1 MSWGLWNRRPQCWV
15 LLSAIPII
23 LKFIILILNCLLL
36 VTSSP
41 YLFFD
46 KTLSFTDT
54 EMQSQHTHLCKKKP
68 KDYVIHTI
76 FQSDRGSVIPQK
88 IFDYHISICLH
99 MWNTKLSTIEEE
111 FKPNVETESS
121 LLFSNISKMCRKFF
135 SAGQKCQEDPEFFCF
150 VSK

>member
-23 LKFIILILNCLLL
+23 LKFIILILNCLLP

-46 KTLSFTDT
+46 KTSLSLI
-54 EMQSQHTHLCKKKP
+54 QKCKVNTRIYVKKP